1 MEADGPMVKDFTKE
15 ASGTIETLEKLL
27 AGRVDNYEMFFSS
40 ESGLGVEV
48 KDGKVDALKV
58 RASRGIGLRVISK
71 GRLGFGFS
79 SVLAGEALRDMVD
92 KTIRGSAE
100 ASEDKFL
107 RLPVS
112 FAPSVRQEDLDVFDG
127 SFGQAPED
135 ERIDRALK
143 IEESALAYDPRV
155 RRVRKASCQ
164 ESIIS
169 TRIVNSNG
177 IDLTHSA
184 TFFSGS
190 VTAVAEDKNES
201 QMGWDMD
208 TSHKRDSIDPCKI
221 GKGAGKNAV
230 RMLGARNITSIRCP
244 AVIENTVACE
254 LLEALASSLLG
265 DNVQKGKSMLMGK
278 TGKKIASDAINIWD
292 NGVLP
297 GGWSTSLFDG
307 EGSPRNKTPL
317 VLEGVCQGYLYDTY
331 WAARAGGRSTG
342 NASRGNYKGVPGI
355 GISNLYIEKG
365 DRSFPEL
372 LKEVADGL
380 FITEVLGVH
389 TINTVS
395 GDFSLGAAGF
405 RIEDGVAAY
414 PVRGMAISG
423 NLLGLFEKVGCCGDD
438 IRFIGSIG
446 APSLF
451 VKEIEASGS

>member
-1 MEADGPMVKDFTKE
+1 MAKDLIKE
-15 ASGTIETLEKLL
+15 ETGAIDALEKLL
-27 AGRVDNYEMFFSS
+27 KGNVENYEIFVSS
-40 ESGLGVEV
+40 ESGLGVEA

-58 RASRGIGLRVISK
+58 RASSGVGLRTISK

-79 SVLAGEALRDMVD
+79 SVLTAEALRDMVD
-92 KTIRGSAE
+92 KTIKGSSV
-100 ASEDKFL
+100 ASEDRFLKF
-107 RLPVS
+107 PE
-112 FAPSVRQEDLDVFDG
+112 AATPSVRYEDLEVFDD
-127 SFGQAPED
+127 SFGEAPE
-135 ERIDRALK
+135 ERKIDCALR
-143 IEESALAYDPRV
+143 IEEYARAYDPRV
-155 RRVRKASCQ
+155 KRVRKASYQ

-169 TRIVNSNG
+169 SRIVNSNG
-177 IDLTHSA
+177 IDMKHAA

-190 VTAVAEDKNES
+190 VTAVAEDRGES

-208 TSHKRDSIDPCKI
+208 TSHKRSSIDPEKI
-221 GKGAGKNAV
+221 GKGAAKNAV
-230 RMLGARNITSIRCP
+230 RMLGARKTANMKCP

-265 DNVQKGKSMLMGK
+265 DNVQKGKSMLIGK
-278 TGKKIASDAINIWD
+278 TGKKIASSILNIWD
-292 NGVLP
+292 NGIMP

-331 WAARAGGRSTG
+331 WAARAGARSTG
-342 NASRGNYKGVPGI
+342 NASRGNYKGVPGV

-365 DRSFPEL
+365 EKTFDEL
-372 LKEVADGL
+372 LKEVGDGL

-405 RIEDGVAAY
+405 WVEGGVAVY

-423 NLLGLFEKVGCCGDD
+423 NLLRLFEKVGLCGSDM
-438 IRFIGSIG
+438 RFIGSIG

-451 VKEIEASGS
+451 VQEIEASGS

>member
-1 MEADGPMVKDFTKE
+1 MKKNVLKE
-15 ASGTIETLEKLL
+15 ASRTIDVLEKLL
-27 AGRVDNYEMFFSS
+27 RGRVENYEIFFSS
-40 ESGLGVEV
+40 ESGFGVEA

-58 RASRGIGLRVISK
+58 RSGSGVGLRTISK

-79 SVLAGEALRDMVD
+79 SVLTGEALKDIVD
-92 KTIRGSAE
+92 KTIKGSAE
-100 ASEDKFL
+100 ASEDKYLEF
-107 RLPVS
+107 PDAVT
-112 FAPSVRQEDLDVFDG
+112 PSVRYEDLRVFDD
-127 SFGQAPED
+127 SFGEVPE
-135 ERIDRALK
+135 EKKIDCALK
-143 IEESALAYDPRV
+143 IEEGAKAFDPRV
-155 RRVRKASCQ
+155 KRVRKASCQ
-164 ESIIS
+164 ESMIS

-190 VTAVAEDKNES
+190 VTAVAEDEFES

-208 TSHKRDSIDPCKI
+208 TSHKRSSIDPDKI
-221 GKGAGKNAV
+221 GKGAAKNAV
-230 RMLGARNITSIRCP
+230 RMLGARKITNIKCP
-244 AVIENTVACE
+244 AVIENTIVCE

-265 DNVQKGKSMLMGK
+265 DNVQKGKSMLIGK
-278 TGKKIASDAINIWD
+278 VGKKIASSSLNIWD

-297 GGWSTSLFDG
+297 GGWATSLFDG

-317 VLEGVCQGYLYDTY
+317 LLEGVCQGYLYDTY
-331 WAARAGGRSTG
+331 WARRAGAKSTG

-365 DRSFPEL
+365 EKTFAEL
-372 LKEVADGL
+372 LKEVGNGL

-405 RIEDGVAAY
+405 RVEGGEAAY
-414 PVRGMAISG
+414 PIRGMAISG
-423 NLLGLFEKVGCCGDD
+423 NLLRFFEKVGYCGTD

-446 APSLF
+446 APSLL
-451 VKEIEASGS
+451 VQEIEASGS